1 MDVGRMTT
9 RKSKKVPDQKRER
22 ENEKGAVGQM
32 YVNLTTVEPAKTRV
46 VKFEKARSVRYSQ

>member
-1 MDVGRMTT
+1 MTT

>member
-1 MDVGRMTT
+1 MTT

-22 ENEKGAVGQM
+22 ENEKDAVGQM